1 MKNLTVLLDNDDDD
15 DITIGLVMLTKRIAD
30 YEFFY
35 IINQLN
41 NTEFQRIDDLKKIG
55 KYYDYYHSRFEA
67 HLSDNKTCIQFI
79 SNQSTESFQKKT
91 QTELFSEENDISWLL
106 PNYKEVEYIIKT
118 SDSFADF
125 SVILFP
131 ENLMFNIHELK
142 INSEDKLYQLL
153 QYYE

>member
-1 MKNLTVLLDNDDDD
+1 MKKLPVLLEDDNDD
-15 DITIGLVMLTKRIAD
+15 DITIGLVMLTKQMAD

-41 NTEFQRIDDLKKIG
+41 DTEFQRIDDLIKVG
-55 KYYDYYHSRFEA
+55 ENYDYHHSRFKA
-67 HLSDNKTCIQFI
+67 YFANNKTCIQFI
-79 SNQSTESFQKKT
+79 SNQSTSSFQKKYP
-91 QTELFSEENDISWLL
+91 TELFSDECDTNWLL
-106 PNYKEVEYIIKT
+106 PEHKEVEYIIKT

-131 ENLMFNIHELK
+131 ENLTFSVHELK